1 MAQQSMVTV
10 TGYVGGEPRLIG
22 DVGKVPCCVF
32 RVASTRRYFS
42 QREGRWEDL
51 PTTWMSVRA
60 YRQLALNVKESISRG
75 DPVIINGQLVSDS
88 WKAQDGSMRTALS
101 IEAASIGHDL
111 SRGVSS
117 FERKSRNSKPSQ
129 VAQDEEDAARA
140 AVSSM
145 EARASGGGAPPAGS
159 GQTFGVTR
167 PFGSGDG
174 ASGEDD
180 ARGVD
185 AEAAGEGE
193 AADAAE
199 DAEESEPGGAG
210 FRPGVF

>member
-111 SRGVSS
+111 SRGISS
-117 FERKSRNSKPSQ
+117 FERKSRNPKPSQ

-145 EARASGGGAPPAGS
+145 EARASGGGAPHAGS
-159 GQTFGVTR
+159 APVFG
-167 PFGSGDG
+167 
-174 ASGEDD
+174 D
-180 ARGVD
+180 ARGEGA
-185 AEAAGEGE
+185 AEADEGE
-193 AADAAE
+193 TADSVE
-199 DAEESEPGGAG
+199 GAEESESGGAG

>member
-111 SRGVSS
+111 SRGISS
-117 FERKSRNSKPSQ
+117 FERKSRNPKPSQ

-145 EARASGGGAPPAGS
+145 EARASGGGAPHAGS
-159 GQTFGVTR
+159 APVFG
-167 PFGSGDG
+167 
-174 ASGEDD
+174 D
-180 ARGVD
+180 ARGEGA
-185 AEAAGEGE
+185 AEADEGE
-193 AADAAE
+193 TADAVE
-199 DAEESEPGGAG
+199 GAEESESGGAG